1 MTLFKRYARNAR
13 VTIHVPGITSMPG
26 LVVAS
31 VEGASEI
38 ALPKRHAVEARFLHR
53 QPALITYLNGEQLS
67 GTLLAYESEEGG
79 LREDR
84 MQLLHNVFGA
94 PPRPVRESI
103 EDQII
108 ERAAVPL
115 SLLDEEHAEQLAEE
129 PAHLHYVRD
138 HLPGSKRR
146 GVRVQLIRP
155 VAIVPESFKL
165 GWLNGATRNVS
176 VGGILVS
183 GAEQLRAGDGLRLRF
198 ELDHVDDVIDIKG
211 RVVRDDDPWGLR
223 GVRIESSGERE
234 RERLIR
240 YIYESQRR
248 AIARRT
254 LMANHAVPR

>member
-1 MTLFKRYARNAR
+1 MSLFKRNTRNAR

-31 VEGASEI
+31 VEGASEV
-38 ALPKRHAVEARFLHR
+38 ALPKKHDVESRFLHR
-53 QPALITYLNGEQLS
+53 QPALLTFSDGEQVS
-67 GTLLAYESEEGG
+67 GTLLAYESEDGG

-94 PPRPVRESI
+94 PPRPVRESV

-115 SLLDEEHAEQLAEE
+115 SLLDEERAEQLAEE
-129 PAHLHYVRD
+129 PHHLHYVRD

-155 VAIVPESFKL
+155 VAIVPESFKI

-183 GAEQLRAGDGLRLRF
+183 GAEQLQSGDGLRLRF
-198 ELDHVDDVIDIKG
+198 ELDHEDDVIDIKG
-211 RVVRDDDPWGLR
+211 RVVRDNDPWGLR
-223 GVRIESSGERE
+223 GVRIESAGERE

-254 LMANHAVPR
+254 LAANHAVPR